1 MITVIIPTLN
11 EQTTI
16 SHVVQLV
23 RKVPSVTEILVI
35 DDKSLDNTIKNAKS
49 EKVKIYTS
57 TKLGK
62 GASMRDGMLLAN
74 NEIIV
79 YLDADIVTYPNAIIN
94 LLTEPILSD
103 KADFVKSFFDRQ
115 AGRVTELVAK
125 PLLSLLFPELS
136 HFSQPLSGMI
146 GGKKSFFERVTF
158 ENDYGVDVG
167 LLIDMHHLKAR
178 ISEVN
183 IGYIE
188 NRMQSLEQ
196 LGKMSKEVSSAILKR
211 AEFIKQSN
219 LEILE
224 NISIIRD
231 QMDFAIKESVLGL
244 KKMLIFDMDN
254 TILHQSFITTLA
266 SRYNFKEK
274 LIAIVSENSNP
285 YTRTKLIARLLKGLN
300 IKQLLEIVD
309 SIQITHDFENI
320 VNVFKKN
327 GYVCGIISDSYDC
340 ITNHI
345 VNKFGLDFSIANELE
360 FSNSVATGEV
370 KIPSVFIK
378 IKESSC
384 NHDFCK
390 SNAMR
395 EVTNRYKIDI
405 KNIIAIGDSES
416 DICMIKD
423 CGIGISFCSTN
434 ETLNLVA
441 SKIINERSFTSLVE
455 FIDNK

>member
-11 EQTTI
+11 EQSTI
-16 SHVVQLV
+16 SQVVHLV
-23 RKVPSVTEILVI
+23 QGAPEVTEILVI
-35 DDKSLDNTIKNAKS
+35 DDKSLDDTIINAKS
-49 EKVKIYTS
+49 EKVKIFTS

-74 NEIIV
+74 NEIIA
-79 YLDADIVTYPNAIIN
+79 YLDADIVTYPQNIIE
-94 LLTEPILSD
+94 LLTGPIISGEF
-103 KADFVKSFFDRQ
+103 DFVKSYFNRQ

-125 PLLSLLFPELS
+125 PLLSILFPELA

-146 GGKKSFFERVTF
+146 AGRKSFLEKVTF
-158 ENDYGVDVG
+158 ENDYGVDIG
-167 LLIDMHHLKAR
+167 LLIDMSHLNAR
-178 ISEVN
+178 IAEVN

-188 NRMQSLEQ
+188 NRMQSWEQ
-196 LGKMSKEVSSAILKR
+196 LAKMSNEVSRAILTR
-211 AEFIKQSN
+211 AELIKQSN

-231 QMDFAIKESVLGL
+231 QMDFAIKESVSGL

-254 TILHQSFITTLA
+254 TILHHSFITTLA
-266 SRYNFKEK
+266 GKYKFKEK
-274 LIAIVSENSNP
+274 LISVVTENSNP
-285 YTRTKLIARLLKGLN
+285 YTRTKLIARFLKGLN
-300 IKQLLEIVD
+300 IKQLLGVLDGIPV
-309 SIQITHDFENI
+309 THDFENVI
-320 VNVFKKN
+320 KVFKNN
-327 GYVCGIISDSYDC
+327 GYICGIISDSYDC

-360 FSNSVATGEV
+360 FSNSIATGEV

-378 IKESSC
+378 TRESNC

-395 EVTNRYKIDI
+395 EVASRYKIDL

-423 CGIGISFCSTN
+423 CGIGISFCSSN

-441 SKIINERSFTSLVE
+441 SKTITERSFTSLTE
-455 FIDNK
+455 IIQ

>member
-11 EQTTI
+11 EQSTI
-16 SHVVQLV
+16 SHVVQLIN
-23 RKVPSVTEILVI
+23 RTPSVSEILVI
-35 DDKSLDNTIKNAKS
+35 DDKSLDETIKNAKS

-62 GASMRDGMLLAN
+62 GASMRDGMLLAA

-79 YLDADIVTYPNAIIN
+79 YVDADILTYPKNIID
-94 LLTEPILSD
+94 LLTEPIISD
-103 KADFVKSFFDRQ
+103 KADFVKSLFDRQ

-125 PLLSLLFPELS
+125 PLLSLLFPELA

-146 GGKKSFFERVTF
+146 AGKKSFFEKVVF

-167 LLIDMHHLKAR
+167 LLIDMHHINAR

-188 NRMQSLEQ
+188 NRMQSWEQ
-196 LGKMSKEVSSAILKR
+196 LGKMSKEVSRAILKR
-211 AEFIKQSN
+211 AELIKNSN
-219 LEILE
+219 LEILG

-244 KKMLIFDMDN
+244 KKMIIFDMDY
-254 TILHQSFITTLA
+254 TILHNSFITTL
-266 SRYNFKEK
+266 SGRYNFREK
-274 LIAIVSENSNP
+274 LISIVTENSNP
-285 YTRTKLIARLLKGLN
+285 YTRTKLIAKLLKGLN
-300 IKQLLEIVD
+300 IKQLLEVVD
-309 SIQITHDFENI
+309 SIAITSDFENVI
-320 VNVFKKN
+320 RVFKSE
-327 GYVCGIISDSYDC
+327 GYICGIISESYDC
-340 ITNHI
+340 ITNHL

-378 IKESSC
+378 SKESNC

-390 SNAMR
+390 ANAMR
-395 EVTNRYKIDI
+395 EIAGRYKINT
-405 KNIIAIGDSES
+405 KNIIAIGDSEN

-423 CGIGISFCSTN
+423 CGIGISFCSSN

-441 SKIINERSFTSLVE
+441 DKIINERSFASLVE
-455 FIDNK
+455 FIQ

>member
-23 RKVPSVTEILVI
+23 QKASAVTEILVI
-35 DDKSLDNTIKNAKS
+35 DDKSLDDTIKNAKS

-62 GASMRDGMLLAN
+62 GASMRDGMLLAEN
-74 NEIIV
+74 DIIV
-79 YLDADIVTYPNAIIN
+79 YLDADITTYPQNIID
-94 LLTEPILSD
+94 LLTEPIISD
-103 KADFVKSFFDRQ
+103 NADFVKSVFDRQ

-125 PLLSLLFPELS
+125 PLMSLLFPELA

-146 GGKKSFFERVTF
+146 AGKKSFFEKVSF
-158 ENDYGVDVG
+158 ENDYGVDIG
-167 LLIDMHHLKAR
+167 LLIDMNHLNAR
-178 ISEVN
+178 ISEVH

-196 LGKMSKEVSSAILKR
+196 LGKMSIEVSRAILKR
-211 AEFIKQSN
+211 AESIKQSN
-219 LEILE
+219 LEVLE
-224 NISIIRD
+224 DISIIRD
-231 QMDFAIKESVLGL
+231 QMDFAIKESLLGL

-254 TILHQSFITTLA
+254 TILHNSFITTLA
-266 SRYNFKEK
+266 TKFKFKDK
-274 LIAIVSENSNP
+274 LISIVSENSNP
-285 YTRTKLIARLLKGLN
+285 YTRTKLIAKLLKGLN
-300 IKQLLEIVD
+300 IRQLIETVE
-309 SIQITHDFENI
+309 SIPVTNDFENI
-320 VNVFKKN
+320 VRVFKTN

-340 ITNHI
+340 ITNHL

-360 FSNSVATGEV
+360 FSNSVASGEV

-378 IKESSC
+378 TKESYC

-395 EVTNRYKIDI
+395 EIAKRYKIDI

-423 CGIGISFCSTN
+423 CGIGISFCSSN

-441 SKIINERSFTSLVE
+441 SKIITERSFSSLTE
-455 FIDNK
+455 FIQ

>member
-11 EQTTI
+11 EQSTI
-16 SHVVQLV
+16 SQVVQLV
-23 RKVPSVTEILVI
+23 QGNHLVTEILVI
-35 DDKSLDNTIKNAKS
+35 DDKSLDDTIKNAKS
-49 EKVKIYTS
+49 EKVKIFTS

-74 NEIIV
+74 NEIVAYI
-79 YLDADIVTYPNAIIN
+79 DADIVTYPQNIIE
-94 LLTEPILSD
+94 LLTEPIISGEV
-103 KADFVKSFFDRQ
+103 DFVKSYFDRQ

-125 PLLSLLFPELS
+125 PLLSILFPELA

-146 GGKKSFFERVTF
+146 AGRKLFFEKVNF
-158 ENDYGVDVG
+158 ENDYGVDIG
-167 LLIDMHHLKAR
+167 LLIDMYHLDAR
-178 ISEVN
+178 IAEVD

-188 NRMQSLEQ
+188 NRMQSWEQ
-196 LGKMSKEVSSAILKR
+196 LAKMSNEVSRAILTR
-211 AEFIKQSN
+211 AELIKQSN

-231 QMDFAIKESVLGL
+231 QMDFAIKESVQGL

-254 TILHQSFITTLA
+254 TILHNSFITTLA
-266 SRYNFKEK
+266 TKYNFKDK
-274 LIAIVSENSNP
+274 LISIVSENSNP

-300 IKQLLEIVD
+300 IKQLFETVD
-309 SIQITHDFENI
+309 DIQITHDFENI
-320 VNVFKKN
+320 INIFRGN
-327 GYVCGIISDSYDC
+327 GYICGIISDSYDC
-340 ITNHI
+340 IANHI

-360 FSNSVATGEV
+360 FSNSIATGEV

-378 IKESSC
+378 TKESNC

-395 EVTNRYKIDI
+395 EIANRYKIDL
-405 KNIIAIGDSES
+405 KNIIAIGDSEN

-423 CGIGISFCSTN
+423 CGIGISFCSSN
-434 ETLNLVA
+434 ETLNMIA
-441 SKIINERSFTSLVE
+441 SKTITERTFSSLIEIIQ
-455 FIDNK
+455 